1 MLFVSGEN
9 RKAGGALLMGTRGPE
24 PWVLTVNDSIDKKI
38 NATWQDVVNKKHGAD
53 TGQTVHFRHKRKKLK
68 SFSL

>member
-9 RKAGGALLMGTRGPE
+9 RKARGASLVGTKGPE
-24 PWVLTVNDSIDKKI
+24 PWVLTVSDSIDKKI